1 MRKFIFTAL
10 IGLGMGIPASQS
22 LLATPSYSLVLQ
34 ELDQEI
40 DSRLV
45 EQILRAAEQ
54 SSEYDYN
61 CLCDMYINGDLTISK
76 VVEGYLVSISDGE
89 GGVGQILIDEGF

>member
-1 MRKFIFTAL
+1 MRKLIFTAL

-22 LLATPSYSLVLQ
+22 LLASPSSSVIVL
-34 ELDQEI
+34 ESEQEI

-45 EQILRAAEQ
+45 EQILRAVEQ

-61 CLCDMYINGDLTISK
+61 CLCDMYANGELTIAK
-76 VVEGYLVSISDGE
+76 VVEGYQVSISDGA
-89 GGVGQILIDEGF
+89 GGIEIIILDGSL